1 MSKKKNKT
9 TGLIIAAGVA
19 AALYFLLNRNQPRR
33 NPTQF
38 QNIPPRPSTKGEAFN
53 QWVMAMV
60 GLYGVTKEM
69 FQPGGIFYKIPTKDI
84 YDIVGPSGM
93 EDYA

>member
-1 MSKKKNKT
+1 MSKKKNTT

-19 AALYFLLNRNQPRR
+19 ALLYFLLNRNQPRI
-33 NPTQF
+33 NPPQF

-53 QWVMAMV
+53 QWVMSIIA
-60 GLYGVTKEM
+60 LYGQSKSLFE
-69 FQPGGIFYKIPTKDI
+69 PGGPFYKIPTKDI
-84 YDIVGPSGM
+84 YDIVGSSGM